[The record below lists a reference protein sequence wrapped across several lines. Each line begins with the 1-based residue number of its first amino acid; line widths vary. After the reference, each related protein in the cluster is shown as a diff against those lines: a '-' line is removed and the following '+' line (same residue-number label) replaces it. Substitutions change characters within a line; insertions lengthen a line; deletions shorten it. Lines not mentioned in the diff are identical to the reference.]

1 MLDTLITGGTL
12 VDGTGAE
19 ARPADIGI
27 ADGRIVAVADPGEL
41 ADANATETVDATG
54 LVVCPGFIDP
64 HTHYDAQIF
73 WDPRATPSNTFGV
86 TSVVGGNCGFSL
98 APLSHPSDGEYLK
111 RMMVKVE
118 GMELAALEQG
128 VPVGLGEL
136 RRLPAGRRD
145 PEASASTPASW
156 WDIARSAGRS
166 CETTPSATRPTTTR
180 SP

>member
-54 LVVCPGFIDP
+54 LIVCPGFIDP

-73 WDPRATPSNTFGV
+73 
-86 TSVVGGNCGFSL
+86 
-98 APLSHPSDGEYLK
+98 
-111 RMMVKVE
+111 
-118 GMELAALEQG
+118 
-128 VPVGLGEL
+128 
-136 RRLPAGRRD
+136 
-145 PEASASTPASW
+145 
-156 WDIARSAGRS
+156 
-166 CETTPSATRPTTTR
+166 
-180 SP
+180 